1 MQNYCVCCGKE
12 IPEGRMV
19 CPCCWK
25 ANDVDAFLQ
34 EEARK
39 RILAN
44 RKKEV
49 KKSKRRFIALFNR
62 NYNRRNV

>member
-1 MQNYCVCCGKE
+1 MRDYCVCCGKE

-19 CPCCWK
+19 CPICWK

-44 RKKEV
+44 REKEV
-49 KKSKRRFIALFNR
+49 KKSERSFIALFKR
-62 NYNRRNV
+62 NYNRGNA